1 MRDRV
6 QFEFAELRNGWT
18 AEIFRTGRKSR
29 VVEFCLLL
37 LVVVKQKT
45 RLPSFLEG
53 EDCAEDPDFSEHRN
67 QIGQGVVSLTSSEK
81 KIRGSRLSGFLEP
94 REDEQ
99 GLPSLEEQ
107 GSAMPI
113 HRRLLLFT
121 YNSSQ
126 HRWCHRI
133 RISVAGDLEER

>member
-1 MRDRV
+1 MAGRQRSL
-6 QFEFAELRNGWT
+6 ELEEKT
-18 AEIFRTGRKSR
+18 R
-29 VVEFCLLL
+29 VVELCLLL

-53 EDCAEDPDFSEHRN
+53 EDCTEDPDFSEHRN

-99 GLPSLEEQ
+99 GLPSSEEQ
-107 GSAMPI
+107 GSTMPI

-121 YNSSQ
+121 CNSSQ
-126 HRWCHRI
+126 HRRCHRI